1 MPPFAGLLTFEAVL
15 RLGSM
20 TLAADELG
28 LTQSAV
34 SHRIRALESFFGAP
48 LLERLNPGLRATEA
62 GLRLARELAPLLG
75 TIAGMRRRIADQR
88 GPRVFRLGLSPSLL
102 AWWLSPRLPSLC
114 NAFPD
119 LSIEVCTWD
128 TAAEAARTEVDL
140 ALLWLPQAGRLQAD
154 TMQVDT
160 MGEARELPFPSESVF
175 PVVAPRLLE
184 TIGPG
189 QDWRALPLLAKGRR
203 GDETE
208 REWSWT
214 TWLRKGPGLEALR
227 FRDIG
232 SSLQAALDG
241 NGVALARSLLVA
253 DALRQQRLVRLPG
266 LGEAHACSNTQVA
279 QWRDPRDRTAERMAA
294 WLVSSAGQDMTADAG
309 MATGEGMAAGAS

>member
-75 TIAGMRRRIADQR
+75 TIAGMRRRIADQP

-128 TAAEAARTEVDL
+128 SAAEAARTEVDL
-140 ALLWLPQAGRLQAD
+140 ALLWLPQATKMQAGKTED
-154 TMQVDT
+154 
-160 MGEARELPFPSESVF
+160 ARELPFPSESVF
-175 PVVAPRLLE
+175 PVVAPRLLGS
-184 TIGPG
+184 IGPD

-203 GDETE
+203 GEETE
-208 REWSWT
+208 REWSWA
-214 TWLRKGPGLEALR
+214 TWLRKGPGPESLR

-232 SSLQAALDG
+232 SSLQAAIDG

-253 DALRQQRLVRLPG
+253 DALRQQRLMRLTG
-266 LGEAHACSNTQVA
+266 LGEAHACSNRQVA
-279 QWRDPRDRTAERMAA
+279 RWRDPQDGTAERMAA
-294 WLVSSAGQDMTADAG
+294 WLVSSARQDMPADEGVPA
-309 MATGEGMAAGAS
+309 GEGLAAGAS